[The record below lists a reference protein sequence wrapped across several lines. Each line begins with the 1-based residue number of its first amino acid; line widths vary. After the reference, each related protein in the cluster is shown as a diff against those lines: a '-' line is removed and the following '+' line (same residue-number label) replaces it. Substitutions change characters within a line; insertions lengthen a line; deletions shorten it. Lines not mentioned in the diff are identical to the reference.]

1 MSFPS
6 SVYPSDYANYKQQYL
21 DMLNIQISNDKTIY
35 DAVTLKDRTGQLP
48 IVPPDYRS
56 MEEKYADVLGLQRKL
71 TTELRT
77 LTDANNLAQIM
88 NDLLKNPPLMN
99 FVLMSFPGI
108 SEYMKKNYAQG
119 VKYPIFISY
128 VEKLYNETEQKIGTT
143 SDERVA

>member
-21 DMLNIQISNDKTIY
+21 DMLNIQISNDKKIY

-48 IVPPDYRS
+48 IVPTDYRS

-71 TTELRT
+71 TTELGT
-77 LTDANNLAQIM
+77 LTDATNLAQIM

-99 FVLMSFPGI
+99 FVLMSFPII

-128 VEKLYNETEQKIGTT
+128 VEKLYAETTQKWEQP
-143 SDERVA
+143 